1 MMGKAIINKPFEKL
15 DKLTK
20 SLEKDLI
27 EAKSKLSVSDKK
39 EIATELKEASD
50 IALRII
56 NSVKE

>member
-1 MMGKAIINKPFEKL
+1 MMRKAVVKKPFEQF

-27 EAKSKLSVSDKK
+27 KAKPKLSVSDKK

-56 NSVKE
+56 NSVKK